1 MFLSWISQMVA
12 LLDHEHAAAV
22 HHIVMDIAERY
33 PMAIIYPFQISQES
47 YTYKSA
53 GAAEAAARQFVSR

>member
-1 MFLSWISQMVA
+1 MVA

-22 HHIVMDIAERY
+22 HHVVMDIAERY

-53 GAAEAAARQFVSR
+53 GAAEAAARHFVSR